1 MLFQNNLK
9 FNFYGP
15 DQADTLIQNEE
26 ADLKK
31 KNEVGD
37 IKTEAE
43 AAVLRA
49 ISKLNKVEVKNDDEK
64 GKKERRDASE
74 KIHKARNQFEAVLGL
89 VKRNIEL
96 KAAVAAIK
104 PDKDFLNAVE
114 KLAPLEKER
123 DALKAAGLPEDTSV
137 DAKKVEIRNLA
148 KGYYDGVASKLDK
161 ELTIASKNPK
171 DEVVAMMTAVSE
183 LQQAKFN
190 KYPGLA
196 DGTDTKAYDAKIAEA
211 VKKIEANA
219 ASVNDPEFTDSLKRF
234 KFAQTNLAGAES
246 SGAAAKESGHLAGAE
261 QYMAMVLAEQEA
273 RRVWASLPRI
283 DDPKNNWRGDKIG
296 DDPTKSGQWDTNG
309 ENYKNYVAAQKDFNE
324 ALAKAQINRD
334 PGDSYKATL
343 LFKSAADKWR
353 LVVEKAD
360 LKKETDMKD
369 QPESKMLLSK
379 FTEVTD
385 KKVLEKYLKPEH
397 KALIELAKGEK
408 KVEAKDVDG
417 KLKEMAAATTELDK
431 LLKDLNTA
439 REAYGKSR
447 IQEAYNFYFTT
458 LKGNGNLTQT
468 IYDFMNNPQYLK
480 ETATKMSYIKDPQID
495 LLLGH
500 AAEYKSGQTEISG
513 YLSYDIAVKYESRGP
528 NVYVRD
534 YGNVKDTHLYLVNG
548 GKAEQRSV
556 NYQEQPSLYPKKEQL
571 EAPVEPI
578 KEDTSVKDAAPAPV
592 QDKPVADAGV
602 SDTGAQG
609 AGSGPDASYG
619 VGGAPAYEAGTGG
632 MGGAASDKAPE
643 PNEAG
648 TGGMPNASVDPSKMI
663 SKDPLMSG
671 DSNVS
676 QSI

>member
-9 FNFYGP
+9 LNFYGP

-324 ALAKAQINRD
+324 ALAKAQINEN
-334 PGDSYKATL
+334 PGDSYKATM

-360 LKKETDMKD
+360 LKKETDMKE
-369 QPESKMLLSK
+369 QPESKNLLSK
-379 FTEVTD
+379 YTEVTD

-417 KLKEMAAATTELDK
+417 KLKEMAAATSDFDK
-431 LLKDLNTA
+431 LLKDLDTA

-447 IQEAYNFYFTT
+447 IQEAFNFYFTT
-458 LKGNGNLTQT
+458 LKGKGDLATT
-468 IYDFMNNPQYLK
+468 IYDFMNNQQYLK
-480 ETATKMSYIKDPQID
+480 DVVGKMTYIKDPQTD

-500 AAEYKSGQTEISG
+500 GVEYKNLKDESTNL
-513 YLSYDIAVKYESRGP
+513 YYDVAVKYQSRGP

-534 YGNVKDTHLYLVNG
+534 YGSAKDTHLYLVNG
-548 GKAEQRSV
+548 NQLAQRSAKH
-556 NYQEQPSLYPKKEQL
+556 QEQPFLYPDKKQL

-592 QDKPVADAGV
+592 QDKPVDDAGV
-602 SDTGAQG
+602 SDTGAHG

-619 VGGAPAYEAGTGG
+619 VGGAPAYESGTGG

-643 PNEAG
+643 PTDAG
-648 TGGMPNASVDPSKMI
+648 TGGMPNASVDPAKMI